1 MRTCDTWTIIPG
13 TGNKKVYNREIIE
26 IGVKAGFIV
35 VHILHTSKAHNAE
48 PVIMGVFS
56 PS

>member
-1 MRTCDTWTIIPG
+1 M
-13 TGNKKVYNREIIE
+13 IE
-26 IGVKAGFIV
+26 IGVKAAFIQGYM
-35 VHILHTSKAHNAE
+35 VHVLHTSKAHNAE